1 MRARVAITELALR
14 DAHQS
19 LLATR
24 LRLDDLLPAAALLDQ
39 VGFWSVESWGG
50 ATFDS
55 CIRYLGEDPWVRLRE
70 LKRAMPNTR
79 QQMLLRGQ
87 NLLGYRHYADDLV
100 YAFVERAATCGIE
113 VFRIF
118 DALNDVRNLT
128 TAIKATLA
136 QGQHAQ
142 GTLCYTTSP
151 VHGLQTWLDLARRLQ
166 DLGCQSLA
174 IKDMAGLLR
183 PFDAFELVSRL
194 KQAVAL
200 PLSLHSHATT
210 GLSVATL
217 VKAVEA
223 GVDVIDCAISPLSMT
238 YSHSP
243 TESLIAILA
252 GTEFDT
258 GLDLAR
264 LEPIAEH
271 FRKIRHQYAQFEGS
285 LKGVDA
291 RILTAQVPGGML
303 TNMEAQLKEQRASHR
318 LDEVLAEIPRVR
330 QDLGYPP
337 LVTPTSQI
345 VGTQAVLNVLSGQPY
360 KTLSKETAGLL
371 KGEYGLTPAPVS
383 PELAARV
390 LQGAPAIQCRPA
402 DLLEPELARQTTEL
416 QRLAVEKG
424 FHLAA
429 DPTEEVLTY
438 AQFPLVALKFF
449 EHRHQQDRFEP
460 VPSQAEP
467 IKAAALAG
475 ASQLVKASR
484 KETYSVQ
491 VNQQS
496 YMVEVAGGDIIGI
509 HPLRGQTGPSSGQ
522 VLPTSLAGLVLQVKV
537 APGDQVQQGAVLIV
551 LESMK
556 VETEIR
562 SPLAGQVAA
571 VFVKP
576 GDSLLVGEPLLSL
589 V

>member
-1 MRARVAITELALR
+1 MSRRLAITELALR

-24 LRLDDLLPAAALLDQ
+24 LRLEDLLPAAALLDK
-39 VGFWSVESWGG
+39 VGFWSIESWGG
-50 ATFDS
+50 ATFDA

-70 LKRAMPNTR
+70 LKRAMPNTP

-100 YAFVERAATCGIE
+100 WTFVERAALNGID

-118 DALNDVRNLT
+118 DALNDVRNLQ
-128 TAIKATLA
+128 TAIAATLA
-136 QGQHAQ
+136 QGKHAQ

-151 VHGLQTWLDLARRLQ
+151 VHNLQTWLDLARRLE

-183 PFDAFELVSRL
+183 PFEAFELVSQL

-210 GLSVATL
+210 GISVATL
-217 VKAVEA
+217 IKAVEA

-243 TESLIAILA
+243 TESLIAIFA
-252 GTEFDT
+252 DTPFDT
-258 GLDLAR
+258 GLDLSL
-264 LEPIAEH
+264 LEPVAEH
-271 FRKIRHQYAQFEGS
+271 FRQVRHKYAQFEGS

-330 QDLGYPP
+330 RDLGYPP

-345 VGTQAVLNVLSGQPY
+345 VGTQAVLNVISGQAY
-360 KTLSKETAGLL
+360 KTISKETAGIL
-371 KGEYGLTPAPVS
+371 KGEYGQTPAPVN
-383 PELAARV
+383 PELALRV
-390 LQGAPAIQCRPA
+390 LQGQPPLMQRPA
-402 DLLEPELARQTTEL
+402 DLLAPELDSLQQEL
-416 QRLAVEKG
+416 AQLSAERNIRLADEP
-424 FHLAA
+424 LE
-429 DPTEEVLTY
+429 DVLTY
-438 AQFPLVALKFF
+438 AQFQLVALKFLENRGQQNLF
-449 EHRHQQDRFEP
+449 EAVPAKAEP
-460 VPSQAEP
+460 V
-467 IKAAALAG
+467 KAASIAG
-475 ASQLVKASR
+475 SSQLLREQR

-491 VNQQS
+491 VNQQA
-496 YMVEVAGGDIIGI
+496 YMVEVAEGDIIGI
-509 HPLRGQTGPSSGQ
+509 HPLQASVSAAEKLLPS
-522 VLPTSLAGLVLQVKV
+522 PLAGMVLAIKV
-537 APGDQVQQGAVLIV
+537 APGDWIAAGAVVVV

-562 SPLAGQVAA
+562 SPLAGRVAELR
-571 VFVKP
+571 VKV
-576 GDSLLVGEPLLSL
+576 GDSLLVGEPLLAL